1 MRQDSR
7 LYLKKL
13 NDTDL
18 SQELKCVNALQ
29 RTAFAINHPV
39 LEVIRHFWDQGNA
52 LAGLPNRD
60 NLTPPPYPF
69 DKNPDQL
76 SEYEYEQFKKWK
88 MKRKVVFDDNNRNL
102 SKRIAV
108 ERTIQLAE
116 DYAQY
121 PAFYFVWQCDF
132 RGRKYPVGEFMTPQS
147 ADWAKALMTFADGVD
162 VNTADDAQW
171 LAIHGANCFGVDKVS
186 LTDRELWAYA
196 HSDLAIEV
204 AQNPY
209 DNRWWIEADEPWQF
223 LAWCFEWAGWRTQGP
238 GFVTHLP
245 CAADGS
251 VNGLQH
257 LSAILR
263 DSRGGKAVNL
273 TPSEKPEDLYS
284 DVARLATQQIE
295 AEAAEGNDL
304 AQAVLKMGITRKHTK
319 RSCMIVPYSG
329 TLYACK
335 DYIAEAI
342 KETLNGEAPPWG
354 EDRHN
359 EAVNY
364 IASHVWTSIQGVVS
378 SAKEVMDFLKDVG
391 RVCAKENK
399 AMEWITPSGFLVRQA
414 YPEMDKCRIKTNIDG
429 SVISLS
435 WQKALQDSIN
445 LNRSVNGASP
455 NFIHSLDAS
464 ALTLTVNKCVDVG
477 IEDFAMVHD
486 SYGTHSP
493 NMPALSTLLREA
505 FVDMYEDND
514 VLEQL
519 RSYVSS
525 YVDGDLPEVPQKGD
539 LDITEVLHSPYFFA

>member
-13 NDTDL
+13 NETDL

-29 RTAFAINHPV
+29 RTAFKINQPV
-39 LEVIRHFWDQGNA
+39 LGVIRHFWDQGNA

-69 DKNPDQL
+69 DRNPDEL
-76 SEYEYEQFKKWK
+76 NEFEYEQFRKWK
-88 MKRKVVFDDNNRNL
+88 RDRKVIFDDNNRNI

-116 DYAQY
+116 DYAKY
-121 PAFYFVWQCDF
+121 PAFWFVWQCDF

-147 ADWAKALMTFADGVD
+147 ADWAKALMTFADGVPIET
-162 VNTADDAQW
+162 NEDAVW

-186 LTDRELWAYA
+186 LLDREIWAYS
-196 HSDLAIEV
+196 HTQDAIDV
-204 AQNPY
+204 AENPF
-209 DNRWWIEADEPWQF
+209 DNRWWTEADEPWQF
-223 LAWCFEWAGWRTQGP
+223 LAWCFEWAGYSKEGA
-238 GFVTHLP
+238 GFETHLP

-263 DSRGGKAVNL
+263 DQRGGQAVNL
-273 TPSEKPEDLYS
+273 TPADSPEDLYS
-284 DVARLATQQIE
+284 DVAKLATQRIE
-295 AEAAEGNDL
+295 ADAAEGNEL
-304 AQAVLKMGITRKHTK
+304 AKAVLKMGITRKHTK

-329 TLYACK
+329 TLFACK
-335 DYIAEAI
+335 DYIAEAV
-342 KETLNGEAPPWG
+342 KETLDGQEPPWG
-354 EDRHN
+354 VDSHQ
-359 EAVNY
+359 EAINY
-364 IASHVWTSIQGVVS
+364 IAGHVWASIQGVVS
-378 SAKEVMDFLKDVG
+378 SAKQVMDFLKEIG
-391 RVCAKENK
+391 KICAKENK

-414 YPEMDKCRIKTNIDG
+414 YPEMEKSRIKTNIDG
-429 SVISLS
+429 NIISLS
-435 WQKALQDSIN
+435 FQRALQDSIS

-464 ALTLTVNKCVDVG
+464 ALTLTVNKCVDAG

-493 NMPALSTLLREA
+493 NMPLLSNLLREA
-505 FVDMYEDND
+505 FVEMYEEHD
-514 VLEQL
+514 VLQEL
-519 RSYVSS
+519 KDYVSL
-525 YVDGDLPEVPQKGD
+525 YVSGDLPEVPAKGT
-539 LDITEVLHSPYFFA
+539 LDIREVLKSPYFFA

>member
-13 NDTDL
+13 NETDL

-29 RTAFAINHPV
+29 RTAFKINQPV

-69 DKNPDQL
+69 DRNPDEL
-76 SEYEYEQFKKWK
+76 SEYEYEQFRKWK
-88 MKRKVVFDDNNRNL
+88 RDRKVVFDDNNRNI

-116 DYAQY
+116 AYEKY
-121 PAFYFVWQCDF
+121 PAFWFVWQCDF

-147 ADWAKALMTFADGVD
+147 ADWAKALMTFADGVPIET
-162 VNTADDAQW
+162 NQDAVW
-171 LAIHGANCFGVDKVS
+171 LAIHGANCFGIDKVS
-186 LTDRELWAYA
+186 LLDRELWAYS
-196 HSDLAIEV
+196 HTQDAIDV
-204 AQNPY
+204 AENPY
-209 DNRWWIEADEPWQF
+209 DNRWWTEADEPWQF
-223 LAWCFEWAGWRTQGP
+223 LAWCYEWAGYSQEGA

-263 DSRGGKAVNL
+263 DARGGKAVNL
-273 TPSEKPEDLYS
+273 TPSDSPEDLYS
-284 DVARLATQQIE
+284 DVAKLTTQRIE
-295 AEAAEGNDL
+295 ADAADGNEM
-304 AQAVLKMGITRKHTK
+304 AVAVLKMGITRKHTK

-329 TLYACK
+329 TLFACK
-335 DYIAEAI
+335 DYIAEAV
-342 KETLNGEAPPWG
+342 KESLDGQEPPWG
-354 EDRHN
+354 VDSHM
-359 EAVNY
+359 EAINY
-364 IASHVWTSIQGVVS
+364 IAGHVWASIQGVVS
-378 SAKEVMDFLKDVG
+378 SAKEVMDFLKNIG
-391 RVCAKENK
+391 RICAKENK
-399 AMEWITPSGFLVRQA
+399 AMEWITPSGFLGRQA
-414 YPEMDKCRIKTNIDG
+414 YPEMEKSRIKTNIDG
-429 SVISLS
+429 NVISLS
-435 WQKALQDSIN
+435 FQRALQDSIS

-464 ALTLTVNKCVDVG
+464 ALTLTVNKCVDAG

-493 NMPALSTLLREA
+493 NMPLLSNLLREA
-505 FVDMYEDND
+505 FVEMYEEHD
-514 VLEQL
+514 VLQEL
-519 RSYVSS
+519 KDYVSLS
-525 YVDGDLPEVPQKGD
+525 VEGDLPEVPAKGT
-539 LDITEVLHSPYFFA
+539 LDIREVLKSPYFFA